1 VRSRPSLRR
10 ATLRFALSY
19 AHRVS
24 YREIRLDPSAPI
36 AQLWLARPEA
46 RNAMTEAMGTEVERA
61 VQEINA
67 APGVRVL
74 VVRGEGKSFSA
85 GGDFQMLEERAG
97 ANEVENRAAMQR
109 FYRSFLAVRAVRVP
123 TIAVLHG
130 AAMGAGLCFAMACDL
145 RIAAVG
151 TKLGFNFV
159 RVGLHPGM
167 GATWLLPRLIGP
179 SRATELL
186 LTGRTLEAEEAVAMG
201 LIHRVHSASALDAA
215 SRALADEIVSA
226 APVAV
231 AQTKATLLGAL
242 DRTLDESLAEEAGA
256 QAVDFGTQ
264 DLKEAIA
271 AFTEKRK
278 PGFSGR

>member
-1 VRSRPSLRR
+1 M
-10 ATLRFALSY
+10 
-19 AHRVS
+19 S
-24 YREIRLDPSAPI
+24 YREIRLDLSAPI
-36 AQLWLARPEA
+36 ASLWLARPDS
-46 RNAMTEAMGTEVERA
+46 RNAMTQAMGAEIEQA
-61 VQEINA
+61 VHEINA
-67 APGVRVL
+67 ASDVRVL

-85 GGDFQMLEERAG
+85 GGDFQMLQERAL
-97 ANEVENRAAMQR
+97 ASEVENRAAMQR

-123 TIAVLHG
+123 TIAVLQG

-145 RIAAVG
+145 RIAAKK
-151 TKLGFNFV
+151 TKLGVNFV

-167 GATWLLPRLIGP
+167 GATWLLPRLVGP

-186 LTGRTLEAEEAVAMG
+186 LTGRTLEAEEAAVMG
-201 LIHRVHSASALDAA
+201 LVHQVHEPDMLEGAAL
-215 SRALADEIVSA
+215 SLAGEIVSA

-231 AQTKATLLGAL
+231 AQTKATLLGSF
-242 DRTLDESLAEEAGA
+242 DRTLDGALEEEARA

-271 AFTEKRK
+271 AFTDKRK

>member
-1 VRSRPSLRR
+1 VWRRSPVRR

-19 AHRVS
+19 ARPVS
-24 YREIRLDPSAPI
+24 YREIRLELGDTI
-36 AQLWLARPEA
+36 AHLWLARPES
-46 RNAMTEAMGTEVERA
+46 RNAMTEAMGAEIERA

-67 APGVRVL
+67 APDVRV
-74 VVRGEGKSFSA
+74 VIVRGEGKSFSS
-85 GGDFQMLEERAG
+85 GGDFRMLQERAL
-97 ANEVENRAAMQR
+97 ASEVENRAAMQR
-109 FYRSFLAVRAVRVP
+109 FYRSFLAVRDVRVP

-130 AAMGAGLCFAMACDL
+130 AAMGAGLCLAMACDL
-145 RIAAVG
+145 RVAAAG
-151 TKLGFNFV
+151 TKLGVNFV

-186 LTGRTLEAEEAVAMG
+186 LTGRTLDAEEAVAKG
-201 LIHRVHSASALDAA
+201 LVHQVHAA
-215 SRALADEIVSA
+215 EAIENAVLALAGEIVSA

-231 AQTKATLLGAL
+231 AQTKATLLGSL
-242 DRTLDESLAEEAGA
+242 DRTLDAALDEEARA
-256 QAVDFGTQ
+256 QAVDFGTE

-271 AFTEKRK
+271 AFIEKRK